1 MRTMTST
8 LVGQAPALS
17 TEDLSV
23 GYGKTVVVDGI
34 RIRVEAGEI
43 LCLIGP
49 NGAGKSTIL
58 KTLIR
63 QLRPMEGTVLLE
75 DTPLSDLKE
84 RELARK
90 SAAVLTGRIATELI
104 TCEDPEKRLRLHQR
118 WTAAAGLAGQSALPG
133 TEAADHG

>member
-23 GYGKTVVVDGI
+23 GYGKSAIVDGI
-34 RIRVEAGEI
+34 RIRVGAGEI

-63 QLRPMEGTVLLE
+63 QLRPM
-75 DTPLSDLKE
+75 D
-84 RELARK
+84 A
-90 SAAVLTGRIATELI
+90 
-104 TCEDPEKRLRLHQR
+104 
-118 WTAAAGLAGQSALPG
+118 
-133 TEAADHG
+133 

>member
-90 SAAVLTGRIATELI
+90 SAAVLTGRIARAGSRQSQ
-104 TCEDPEKRLRLHQR
+104 KKLHDR
-118 WTAAAGLAGQSALPG
+118 GLSRAVG
-133 TEAADHG
+133 ADQPHCLSVRDLKGHL

>member
-1 MRTMTST
+1 MRTMTGT

-104 TCEDPEKRLRLHQR
+104 TCEEIVAMGR
-118 WTAAAGLAGQSALPG
+118 
-133 TEAADHG
+133 